1 MPIDLNAMNPVARQF
16 VALAGDYGTA
26 CFTLRMRTA
35 DGEHV
40 RILATRFSSPD
51 DADFFCRFLRERGF
65 AAKLDTRHALRRH
78 AVFCPEA
85 WVGGAA

>member
-1 MPIDLNAMNPVARQF
+1 MLLDLNAMNSVAQQF
-16 VALAGDYGTA
+16 VALAGEYGAA
-26 CFTLRMRTA
+26 CFTLRMRA
-35 DGEHV
+35 GEGKPV

-65 AAKLDTRHALRRH
+65 TAKLDTRHALRRH

-85 WVGGAA
+85 FIGAAA